1 MSWDFGSWL
10 RQHREEIEARWPE
23 VFRDLPAYAVSP
35 SDETPL
41 CWLSLV
47 EALAADETD
56 ALAEKAQ
63 QWAAQEIE
71 ERQAIPSDLFLIAD
85 RLSRVVRDLLPVKG
99 GLDQVVGRFN
109 ALSLAMAQ
117 AFAAMAQGFA
127 DEARRVAD
135 EKAQLETLYE
145 ITRELSSSL
154 DLRRALQKALDEVV
168 AALPAEMGAVLLM
181 DDAAERVAPEA
192 NINWS
197 GGAVPLTSF
206 PSDWQL
212 GQAAPPLILN
222 DLPAEEGYTWV
233 KALAGPDVVSLI
245 VAPLIANGEFRGL
258 LVAANS
264 RPGAFDSAHARLF
277 HNVLGQVATAIG
289 NAEVYRLISEQAQEM
304 GQMLRRQQ
312 EEGTRSQAILT
323 SIADGVVVNDTEG
336 RVILVNPVAEHI
348 LGVPIEDLLG
358 EDLRGFFSF
367 LGTEEEKEAIAAM
380 EKLLNAQ
387 VPETAKT
394 FKMRLMV
401 DNRIIHAS
409 MSPVLTQRNDFLG
422 VVTILRDIT
431 KEVEAD
437 RVKTEFV
444 STVSHEL
451 RTPMTAIKG
460 YTDLVHAGA
469 AGPINEN
476 QRRFLGIISSNTDRL
491 TALIN
496 DLLDISRVETG
507 RVRFETKPL
516 QIGDVVADVVNV
528 LAGQAEENDQTL
540 TYEVVA
546 GMPDVMGDRDR
557 LNQVLTNLIANAIH
571 YTPQGGEI
579 EVQVYPVEG
588 AVRVDVRDTGIGI
601 DSEDMGHLFERFY
614 RSDHPLVQER
624 RGSGL
629 GLSIVKMFVE
639 MHGGRIWVES
649 GPGEGSTFTFIL
661 PVPVRSGEVG
671 GISAPPSL
679 AARLRTVLVVDDER
693 DLAELIQRQLETG
706 GYQVSILGR
715 GGPVVAWAQENQ
727 PDLIILD
734 LILPD
739 IDGLGVLNDLKDN
752 SVTADIPVIAST
764 IRQDDGTA
772 WGLGVADYLTKP
784 TEAEDLLASVEKALT
799 WQGRV
804 LIVEDDSDTVGM
816 LATTMRQIGF
826 TSLVAADGYEALT
839 LARRYR
845 PDLILLDL
853 RLPGMDGFETLTH
866 LKRDVVTQTIP
877 IIAVSAHVADADQE
891 RRRLIALGAA
901 SFIPKP
907 FSIGDLLD
915 EIEEVLQPVPTP
927 AM

>member
-1 MSWDFGSWL
+1 MNWDFGSWL
-10 RQHREEIEARWPE
+10 RQHGEEIEAQWPE
-23 VFRDLPAYAVSP
+23 VFRDLPAYASL
-35 SDETPL
+35 SDKSPL
-41 CWLSLV
+41 CWSLLV
-47 EALAADETD
+47 EAFAADETD
-56 ALAEKAQ
+56 ALVEKAQ
-63 QWAAQEIE
+63 RWAAQEME
-71 ERQAIPSDLFLIAD
+71 ERGAAPSDLLLIAE
-85 RLSRVVRDLLPVKG
+85 RFSHVVRGLLPVKG
-99 GLDQVVGRFN
+99 NLDQVIGRFN
-109 ALSLAMAQ
+109 ALSLATAQ
-117 AFAAMAQGFA
+117 AFA
-127 DEARRVAD
+127 DETRRVAD

-168 AALPAEMGAVLLM
+168 AAIPAEMGAVLLV
-181 DDAAERVAPEA
+181 DGTIERVVPEA

-197 GGAVPLTSF
+197 GKAVPLASF

-212 GQAAPPLILN
+212 GQSAPPLLLN

-233 KALAGPDVVSLI
+233 KALVGPDVVSLM
-245 VAPLIANGEFRGL
+245 VAPLIANGEFQGL
-258 LVAANS
+258 LAAANS
-264 RPGAFDSAHARLF
+264 RPGVFDSAHARLF
-277 HNVLGQVATAIG
+277 HNVLSQIATAIG

-304 GQMLRRQQ
+304 GLMLRRQQ

-336 RVILVNPVAEHI
+336 RVILVNPVAERI
-348 LGVPIEDLLG
+348 LGVPAADLLS

-367 LGTEEEKEAIAAM
+367 LSTEDEREAVAAM

-387 VPETAKT
+387 VPEAAKT
-394 FKMRLMV
+394 FKMRLTV

-437 RVKTEFV
+437 RAKTEFV

-460 YTDLVHAGA
+460 YTDLIHAGA

-476 QRRFLGIISSNTDRL
+476 QRRFLSIIRSNTDRL

-496 DLLDISRVETG
+496 DLLDISRIETG

-516 QIGDVVADVVNV
+516 QIGEVVADVVNV

-546 GMPDVMGDRDR
+546 GIPDVMGDHDR
-557 LNQVLTNLIANAIH
+557 LTQMLTNLIGNAIR

-579 EVQVYPVEG
+579 EVRVYPVEG

-614 RSDHPLVQER
+614 RSDHPLVQEK
-624 RGSGL
+624 RGTGL

-649 GPGEGSTFTFIL
+649 EPGAGSTFTFIL
-661 PVPVRSGEVG
+661 PVSVRSGEMEGV
-671 GISAPPSL
+671 SASPSL
-679 AARLRTVLVVDDER
+679 TARLRTVLVVDDER
-693 DLAELIQRQLETG
+693 DLAELVQRQLETG

-715 GGPVVAWAQENQ
+715 GGPVIAWVQENQ

-739 IDGLGVLNDLKDN
+739 MDGLDVLSALKDN
-752 SVTADIPVIAST
+752 PVTADIPVIAFT
-764 IRQDDGTA
+764 IKQDDGTA
-772 WGLGVADYLTKP
+772 WDLGVADYLTKP
-784 TEAEDLLASVEKALT
+784 IEADDLLASVEKALT

-804 LIVEDDSDTVGM
+804 LIVEDDPDTVGL
-816 LATTMRQIGF
+816 LAATMRQIGF

-845 PDLILLDL
+845 PNLILLDL

-866 LKRDVVTQTIP
+866 LKRDTVTQTVP
-877 IIAVSAHVADADQE
+877 IIAVSAHVANVDRE
-891 RRRLIALGAA
+891 RNRLIALGAA
-901 SFIPKP
+901 SFLPKP
-907 FSIGDLLD
+907 FSIGDLLN
-915 EIEEVLQPVPTP
+915 EVEDALQPIPTP
-927 AM
+927 GPL